1 MSLSTIATKVG
12 LAIGALCAAAVL
24 TGLAAAGAT
33 NSADG
38 DGTTPPPET
47 TAPLTT
53 EGHPWHG

>member
-24 TGLAAAGAT
+24 AGAGAT
-33 NSADG
+33 GTLTSADG
-38 DGTTPPPET
+38 DDTPPPPPP
-47 TAPLTT
+47 ATT